1 MTKSCFISIIIP
13 VFNEED
19 CIEKT
24 LDRIVEYMSKK
35 EFSYEIIVADDGS
48 TDKTKDVVEKVA
60 QKYKDVDIKFI
71 SEGVHK
77 GKGFAVNIG
86 MKNAS
91 GDYVLFLDADLS
103 TDISEFEKF
112 IPYIRQNVDV
122 IIGSRRIPGAEVVV
136 HQPKIREFMG
146 RVFSW
151 LSNFILGT
159 KFSDFTCGFKCFSKK
174 AKEEIFSLQ
183 KILNWSFD
191 SEILFLAKKLNY
203 EIKEIPVVWKNDPS
217 TKVKLFRD
225 TVSSFFG
232 LIKILWFHNKTRL
245 FSFLSLLLILTL
257 GLFLRVSIIN
267 FGLPSKN
274 LALTTYNPDEAITFY
289 SIEKWQPKKFYFHP
303 TDGFF
308 WGGFHLYPSALS
320 LGVAKI
326 LDYVKFGNREFYI
339 NNLKEADK
347 LYITVRLLM
356 ILCATLS
363 IFIVFLILKSAY
375 SVVSALLGAF
385 LLSILPM
392 HVFNSIYVRP
402 DIMMMFFGLLAIYFS
417 LKVLETNETKYY
429 ILSCLAVGFSAGTKL
444 NGAVFGVLPIVAYF
458 LSEKKNKKNYWLFL
472 IPIICLAGLILSS
485 PYILLD
491 FNRTQYSFLRYLKNI
506 SGFTKSAGDIG
517 QLVLLKYGP
526 LSYIKHYL
534 KYGCGTAV
542 VVFAI
547 LGVVLMLVNVFKN
560 RNKYDIFFLV
570 SGLIVFFVVSFTTK
584 NQVVWYTMP
593 VIPFVL
599 IFVSRGMEIIYKARN
614 KLSKTIFVLL
624 TIFLSCYTLIYTL
637 SYWRLYREK
646 NVREEAS
653 EWIEKNIPKGAR
665 VAIARSYF
673 WTPPVLRQYNPPYK
687 ILMGADPVKSSVQ
700 EGVLGLKNLLDE
712 TEYVVL
718 TEYEFRWALHPK
730 LQKYFPEH
738 KKILDEIFYS
748 GKFIKLAEFD
758 KEAKFLVFKFK
769 KNYPPIDWLIPNP
782 RIIIFKKT

>member
-1 MTKSCFISIIIP
+1 MEELSVIVPAYNEAQILTDSINKLISAL
-13 VFNEED
+13 NKCEL
-19 CIEKT
+19 K
-24 LDRIVEYMSKK
+24 
-35 EFSYEIIVADDGS
+35 YEIVIVNDGS
-48 TDKTKDVVEKVA
+48 TDETPSIAEALSSKYSFIKVVHHKKNKMIGAAIVSGILASSYENIILSPVDSPLKEEQIKLYIEKSKFADIVCGYRTKKEGYSFLMRIFSFI
-60 QKYKDVDIKFI
+60 YKKWLDLMFGLNLK
-71 SEGVHK
+71 
-77 GKGFAVNIG
+77 
-86 MKNAS
+86 
-91 GDYVLFLDADLS
+91 DYTWICLYKRK
-103 TDISEFEKF
+103 IFEK
-112 IPYIRQNVDV
+112 IKP
-122 IIGSRRIPGAEVVV
+122 
-136 HQPKIREFMG
+136 
-146 RVFSW
+146 
-151 LSNFILGT
+151 
-159 KFSDFTCGFKCFSKK
+159 
-174 AKEEIFSLQ
+174 IFNG
-183 KILNWSFD
+183 ISFFP
-191 SEILFLAKKLNY
+191 EILVKVYLNGYKIEEVESPMQARKVGKATVAKPSRIINLFFETIKLGFHIYFNYRKDIVFLF
-203 EIKEIPVVWKNDPS
+203 IIC
-217 TKVKLFRD
+217 
-225 TVSSFFG
+225 
-232 LIKILWFHNKTRL
+232 
-245 FSFLSLLLILTL
+245 LL
-257 GLFLRVSIIN
+257 GFVLRVSIIN

-326 LDYVKFGNREFYI
+326 LGYVKFGNREFYI

-363 IFIVFLILKSAY
+363 IFIIFLILKSAY
-375 SVVSALLGAF
+375 SDASALLGAF

-417 LKVLETNETKYY
+417 LRILETNKTKYY
-429 ILSCLAVGFSAGTKL
+429 ILSCLAVGFSAGTKI
-444 NGAVFGVLPIVAYF
+444 NGAVFGVLPIVAHF
-458 LSEKKNKKNYWLFL
+458 LSEKKNKKIYQLFL

-506 SGFTKSAGDIG
+506 SGFTIGAGDIG
-517 QLVLLKYGP
+517 QIVLLGYGP

-534 KYGCGTAV
+534 KYGCGTVV
-542 VVFAI
+542 VVFTI

-560 RNKYDIFFLV
+560 KNKNKYDILFLI
-570 SGLIVFFVVSFTTK
+570 SGLIVFFVVSFITK

-599 IFVSRGMEIIYKARN
+599 IFISRGMEIIYKARD

-624 TIFLSCYTLIYTL
+624 TIFLFCYTLIYTF

-653 EWIEKNIPKGAR
+653 KWIEKNIPKVAK

-687 ILMGADPVKSSVQ
+687 VLMGADPVKSSVQ

-738 KKILDEIFYS
+738 KKILDEIFYL

-758 KEAKFLVFKFK
+758 KEAKFLFLKFK
-769 KNYPPIDWLIPNP
+769 KNYPPGDWLIPNP
-782 RIIIFKKT
+782 KIIIFKKV